1 MNKQFSEMTVAEL
14 RAYAEMVQAEYEADE
29 ISGVSGRQIVRDA
42 WARVREA
49 ERIERQTALPQSTI
63 NVAVSS
69 IANSIELGE
78 HAAARQT
85 AEHITAKIA
94 ALGGKTWT
102 NPYWYGCD
110 VTPNV
115 GVPTGRYG
123 DRTFE
128 YVKWPAA
135 QVGDVVEFENAQF
148 RVVANWASSHRP
160 GEWTRQ
166 FSFYAIMPV

>member
-1 MNKQFSEMTVAEL
+1 MSKQFSEMTVAEL

-29 ISGVSGRQIVRDA
+29 ISGPSGRQIVRDA
-42 WARVREA
+42 WERVREA
-49 ERIERQTALPQSTI
+49 ELAERLAALPQSTI

-69 IANSIELGE
+69 IASSIELGE
-78 HAAARQT
+78 HGAARQT
-85 AEHITAKIA
+85 AEHISAKIA

-110 VTPNV
+110 VTDVV

-123 DRTFE
+123 DKSFE

-135 QVGDVVEFENAQF
+135 QVGDVVDFENAQY
-148 RVVANWASSHRP
+148 RVVANWASHHRP

-166 FSFYAIMPV
+166 FSFYAIMPL

>member
-1 MNKQFSEMTVAEL
+1 MSKQFSEMTVEEL

-29 ISGVSGRQIVRDA
+29 ISGPSGRQIVRDA
-42 WARVREA
+42 WERVREA
-49 ERIERQTALPQSTI
+49 ERIEQQASLPQSTI

-69 IANSIELGE
+69 IASSIELGE
-78 HAAARQT
+78 HVAARKT
-85 AEHITAKIA
+85 AEHISAKIY

-110 VTPNV
+110 VTDAV

-123 DRTFE
+123 DRSFE

-135 QVGDVVEFENAQF
+135 QVGDVVEFENAQY
-148 RVVANWASSHRP
+148 RVVANYVSP
-160 GEWTRQ
+160 GKAGQWVHQ
-166 FSFYAIMPV
+166 FGFYAIMPI